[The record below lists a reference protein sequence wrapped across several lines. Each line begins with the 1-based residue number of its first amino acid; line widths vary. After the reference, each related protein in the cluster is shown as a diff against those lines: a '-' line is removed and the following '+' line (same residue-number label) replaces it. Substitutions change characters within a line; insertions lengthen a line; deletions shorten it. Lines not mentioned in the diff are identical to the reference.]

1 MAARTAAK
9 LTRAA
14 SRAADGNDIT
24 ALPHIIYRRHDGTVI
39 KGLTTDEL
47 TAALADPT
55 GILWADIDSS
65 QPKQHEW
72 LERAFHFHPLAIEDT
87 LSPLS
92 RVKLEEYP
100 GYIFTIIRGI
110 RLDESTDDPYD
121 LETFNL
127 CFFLGPNFLV
137 TTHGVSTLASDT
149 VWERI
154 DANPDLILRGPAR
167 IAHDVMDQAV
177 DDYFPVLDRL
187 DEFIDDLEERVFVR
201 AETDVLHDI
210 FSVKRLVL
218 SMRRHLQPQREV
230 LNALTNRPTPLLPM
244 ESQLYFRDVY
254 DHVLRITDSLDTYRE
269 LLSSTLDSSLTQTS
283 NRLATVTKTLS
294 VMATLSIPFVMVSGI
309 WGMNFTHI
317 PLQHAPFGFWIMLL
331 LQALLGLTV
340 VLGLKWKRLL

>member
-1 MAARTAAK
+1 MAARKAAELKRTA
-9 LTRAA
+9 RGAA
-14 SRAADGNDIT
+14 GGEDRET
-24 ALPHIIYRRHDGTVI
+24 LPHILYRRDDGTVRRT
-39 KGLTTDEL
+39 LTATEVD
-47 TAALADPT
+47 AALADRT

-65 QPKQHEW
+65 QPEQHEW
-72 LERAFHFHPLAIEDT
+72 LARAFHFHPLAIEDT
-87 LSPLS
+87 LNPLS

-110 RLDESTDDPYD
+110 RFDESTDDPYD
-121 LETFNL
+121 LETFNI
-127 CFFLGPNFLV
+127 CFFLGANFLV
-137 TTHGVSTLASDT
+137 TTHSMSTLAADT

-154 DANPDLILRGPAR
+154 AANPDLIERGPAR
-167 IAHDVMDQAV
+167 IAHAVMDQAV

-201 AETDVLHDI
+201 SETDVLRDI

-230 LNALTNRPTPLLPM
+230 LNALTNRPTPLLPP

-317 PLQHAPFGFWIMLL
+317 PLQEAPFGFWIMIFF
-331 LQALLGLTV
+331 QALLGLTV